1 MRDAFLLI
9 AAAIVSYLGFVCF
22 ALSQSRHWRI
32 AVDAGEPRRRVVVGL
47 RVGGALMLFI
57 GFGLTLLR
65 DGAAFGS
72 LLGGVLISVAAV
84 GVAFSVTWWPQ
95 PLKWI
100 GRLLRGD
107 GPPSKLQA

>member
-1 MRDAFLLI
+1 MRDALLLI
-9 AAAIVSYLGFVCF
+9 AAVIVSYGGFVCF

-32 AVDAGEPRRRVVVGL
+32 AVDAGEPRRPVVVAL
-47 RVGGALMLFI
+47 RVTGTLMLI
-57 GFGLTLLR
+57 VGFGLALFR

-72 LLGGVLISVAAV
+72 LLGGVLISAAAV
-84 GVAFSVTWWPQ
+84 GVAFTVTWWPQ

-100 GRLLRGD
+100 GMLLRGD